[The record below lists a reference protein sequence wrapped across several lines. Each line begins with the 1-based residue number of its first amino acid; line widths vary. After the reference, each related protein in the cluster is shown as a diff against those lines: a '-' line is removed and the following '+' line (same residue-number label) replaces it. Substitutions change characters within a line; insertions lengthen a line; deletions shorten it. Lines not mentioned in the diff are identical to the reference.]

1 MYTYLRIRLID
12 LFARLA
18 KRKNFSLII
27 ANIGWQTFDKFIRMG
42 LGIFV
47 SVWVTRYLGPERF
60 GTLSYAIAFAGMF
73 SSVAGLGLDGIV
85 IRELS
90 LDNRPKDLIMGSTFL
105 LKLAG
110 GFLAFSLSVLFIF
123 VFKSHDPTIVLFV
136 IIISLG
142 FFFNTFDVVD
152 FWFQSQ
158 IKYKYIFYA
167 KNLAF
172 FIASILKILLIL
184 IKAELIYFVFVAT
197 IEIVL
202 GSVGSTIMY
211 NLTGNKIRKWG
222 KNLIITKEL
231 ILESW
236 PLIIAGFATFLYL
249 KIDQIM
255 LGTLLNNTEVGIYSA
270 AIKFSEIWYFIP
282 SAIYTSVFPVLA
294 KYKKENEEL
303 FFIKYKKVCSIMALI
318 SVIIAVIMTFLSNY
332 LVNLLYGQKFIQ
344 AGPILSVHIW
354 AGVFVFIG
362 VAGSMWIMLEGLQ
375 KFTLF
380 ATSLGAVVNIILNF
394 YLIPLYSGFGAAIAT
409 VISYAIAGYFVFFFY
424 EKTRKI
430 FLIQTTSIFLPW
442 RDIRN

>member
-1 MYTYLRIRLID
+1 MHTNLRLRLKN
-12 LFARLA
+12 LFANLV
-18 KRKNFSLII
+18 KRESFSLIMK
-27 ANIGWQTFDKFIRMG
+27 NIGWQSLDKVIRMG
-42 LGIFV
+42 TGIIV

-90 LDNRPKDLIMGSTFL
+90 LNYKPKDLIMGSTFF

-110 GFLAFSLSVLFIF
+110 AFLAFSLSVLFIF
-123 VFKSHDPTIVLFV
+123 FFKSQDTTTIIFV

-142 FFFNTFDVVD
+142 FFFNSFDIID

-158 IKYKYIFYA
+158 IKFKYIFYA

-172 FIASILKILLIL
+172 FIAAIIKILLI
-184 IKAELIYFVFVAT
+184 IFKAELIYFVIVAT

-202 GSVGSTIMY
+202 GSIGSIIMY
-211 NLTGNKIRKWG
+211 YLTGNKIKKWG
-222 KNLIITKEL
+222 KNLIIAKEL
-231 ILESW
+231 IFESW
-236 PLIIAGFATFLYL
+236 PLIIAGFATFLYI

-255 LGTLLNNTEVGIYSA
+255 LGTMLNNKEVGIYSA

-282 SAIYTSVFPVLA
+282 GAIYTSVFPVLA
-294 KYKKENEEL
+294 KYKKENQEL
-303 FFIKYKKVCSIMALI
+303 FFLKYKKVCSIMALI
-318 SVIIAVIMTFLSNY
+318 SIIIALIMTFLSKY
-332 LVNLLYGQKFIQ
+332 LVSILYGNKFIQ

-380 ATSLGAVVNIILNF
+380 ATSLGAIINIILNL

-424 EKTRKI
+424 AKTRTI
-430 FLIQTTSIFLPW
+430 FSILSNSILFPW
-442 RDIRN
+442 RNLNK